1 MKTSSIFWGTLFIV
15 LGLLVLINNF
25 SPINLDWRNLW
36 QFWPVILVL
45 FGISMLIKN
54 KAGKGL
60 IAGAAAVILAVIIF
74 TSVKFSAN
82 FVDND
87 FEIVFDDDGDYNF
100 SETVYKEPFDSS
112 ISKAKLFL
120 NGGAGSFNIGSTT
133 DEMIYV
139 KTVGVE
145 NNFNF
150 ITSKYDGVSKIK
162 LNMKKTSFHFGK
174 GRYKNKVDI
183 SLNEKLLWDLNF
195 DIGAA
200 AINLDLTKYKIEN
213 VDIQM
218 GAASLEV
225 KFGALAEITK
235 FYVDAGVSK
244 IDISVPEEVG
254 TQIMMDDVLSS
265 KNIKGFKYLKS
276 GLYRT
281 EGFYEAEKKI
291 FIDICTGVSSINIRR
306 YLE

>member
-1 MKTSSIFWGTLFIV
+1 MKTSSIFWGTLLIV

-25 SPINLDWRNLW
+25 SPINLNWGNLW

-60 IAGAAAVILAVIIF
+60 ITGAAAVILAIIIF
-74 TSVKFSAN
+74 TSIKFSTD

-87 FEIVFDDDGDYNF
+87 FEIVFDDEGEYNF
-100 SETVYKEPFDSS
+100 SETVYKESFDSS

-120 NGGAGSFNIGSTT
+120 NAGAGSFNIGSPT

-145 NNFNF
+145 NNFSF
-150 ITSKYDGVSKIK
+150 TTSKSDSAIKIK
-162 LNMKKTSFHFGK
+162 LNMKKTMFHFGK
-174 GRYKNKVDI
+174 GKYKNKVDI
-183 SLNEKLLWDLNF
+183 SLNEKPLWDLNF

-200 AINLDLTKYKIEN
+200 AVKLDLTKYKIKY
-213 VDIQM
+213 VDVNM

-225 KFGALAEITK
+225 KLGALTETTK
-235 FYVDAGVSK
+235 FYVDAGASK
-244 IDISVPEEVG
+244 IDISVPEKVG
-254 TQIMMDDVLSS
+254 TQIKMDAVLSS
-265 KNIKGFKYLKS
+265 KNIKGFKSLKS

-281 EGFYEAEKKI
+281 EGFNEAEKKI
-291 FIDICTGVSSINIRR
+291 FIDLSTGVSSINIRR

>member
-1 MKTSSIFWGTLFIV
+1 MKTSNIFWGTLFIV
-15 LGLLVLINNF
+15 LGLLVLTNNF

-54 KAGKGL
+54 KAGKSL
-60 IAGAAAVILAVIIF
+60 ITGAAAVILSVIIF
-74 TSVKFSAN
+74 TSIKFSTD
-82 FVDND
+82 FIDND

-145 NNFNF
+145 NNFDF
-150 ITSKYDGVSKIK
+150 TISKHDGVSKIN

-174 GRYKNKVDI
+174 GKYKNKVDI

-225 KFGALAEITK
+225 KFGSLAEITK
-235 FYVDAGVSK
+235 IYVDAGASK

>member
-1 MKTSSIFWGTLFIV
+1 MKTSSIFLGTLFIV

-25 SPINLDWRNLW
+25 SPINLDWENLW

-87 FEIVFDDDGDYNF
+87 FEIIFDDDGEYNF

-133 DEMIYV
+133 DQMIYV

-145 NNFNF
+145 NNFDF
-150 ITSKYDGVSKIK
+150 TISKYDSVSKIN
-162 LNMKKTSFHFGK
+162 LNMKKTRFHFGK
-174 GRYKNKVDI
+174 RKYKNKVDI

-213 VDIQM
+213 VDVQM

-225 KFGALAEITK
+225 KLGALAEITK
-235 FYVDAGVSK
+235 FYVDAGASK

-254 TQIMMDDVLSS
+254 TQIIMDDVLSS